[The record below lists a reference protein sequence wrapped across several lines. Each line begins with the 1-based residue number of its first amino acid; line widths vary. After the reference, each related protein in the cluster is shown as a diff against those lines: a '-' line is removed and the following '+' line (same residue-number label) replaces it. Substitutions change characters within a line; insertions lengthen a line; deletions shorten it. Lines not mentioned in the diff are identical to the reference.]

1 MSTLADLDRERRAAQ
16 HANRNKRNTFEV
28 CVEAIERAQDALK
41 HGEVKLVEREL
52 EYVREKLEKVT

>member
-1 MSTLADLDRERRAAQ
+1 MSTMTDVDRARRAAQ
-16 HANRNKRNTFEV
+16 FANANRRNTFEV

-52 EYVREKLEKVT
+52 EYVREKLEKVA